1 MAKFERGDKRK
12 RRALPRGA
20 AILGLALLFTLGA
33 AGAGAAASP
42 PLTGEDLEWSSPG
55 PFPLGEFNGNF
66 ACFGPPNEGD
76 YAVDQGVASGP
87 YPGTFHED
95 GSFTV
100 SGGVVTGWTAH
111 FIIYDATGA
120 SVVTGDKTMVS
131 GTGGPGSVNCSG
143 TFPFTNSGSGSATVT
158 YTANLP
164 DGTTDSGTSAV
175 SGSFTET
182 GDSMAGSTFSE
193 MFGVRTPAQ
202 QLQDLITQLQGQPLG
217 PGNSLVSKLQAIL
230 KSVEAGK
237 TKTACNQ
244 LHALE
249 NELAA
254 QSGKSVPP
262 DAGILSAIQQVETSL
277 GC

>member
-1 MAKFERGDKRK
+1 MNRFGVSDKRK
-12 RRALPRGA
+12 RSVLPRGA
-20 AILGLALLFTLGA
+20 AILGLALLFTLGT
-33 AGAGAAASP
+33 AGAGMAASA

-66 ACFGPPNEGD
+66 FCLANNEGD
-76 YAVDQGVASGP
+76 YAVDQGVATGP

-95 GSFTV
+95 GRFTV
-100 SGGVVTGWTAH
+100 VSGVVVDWTAH
-111 FIIYDATGA
+111 FIIYDASGA
-120 SVVTGDKTMVS
+120 VVIQGDKTMVS
-131 GTGGPGSVNCSG
+131 GTGGPGAVNCM
-143 TFPFTNSGSGSATVT
+143 TTTPFTNSGSGSATLT

-164 DGTTDSGTSAV
+164 DGSTDSGTSAV

-182 GDSMAGSTFSE
+182 NDSMAGSTFSE
-193 MFGVRTPAQ
+193 VFGVRTPAQ
-202 QLQDLITQLQGQPLG
+202 QLQDLITQLQGQQLG
-217 PGNSLVSKLQAIL
+217 PGNSLLSKLQAIL

-237 TKTACNQ
+237 VKTACNQ

-254 QSGKSVPP
+254 QSGKSVPT
-262 DAGILSAIQQVETSL
+262 DSAILMAIQQIETSL